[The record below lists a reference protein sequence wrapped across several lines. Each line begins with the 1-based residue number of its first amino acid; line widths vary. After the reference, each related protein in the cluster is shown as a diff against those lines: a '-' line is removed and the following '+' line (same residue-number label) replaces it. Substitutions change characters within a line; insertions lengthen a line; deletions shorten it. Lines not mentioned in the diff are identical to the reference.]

1 MKDRAN
7 VGASLKTADVKKVGV
22 ATVLKNHIVEKQ
34 REPYYLPCGNTKEY
48 CFMQVN
54 RKNARF
60 CATWKRIIW
69 GKCRHHVETPNCKWE
84 ER

>member
-1 MKDRAN
+1 MQNKSN
-7 VGASLKTADVKKVGV
+7 VGSHLVGGAKKVG
-22 ATVLKNHIVEKQ
+22 TVTEKQ
-34 REPYYLPCGNTKEY
+34 REPYYLPCGNTQEY